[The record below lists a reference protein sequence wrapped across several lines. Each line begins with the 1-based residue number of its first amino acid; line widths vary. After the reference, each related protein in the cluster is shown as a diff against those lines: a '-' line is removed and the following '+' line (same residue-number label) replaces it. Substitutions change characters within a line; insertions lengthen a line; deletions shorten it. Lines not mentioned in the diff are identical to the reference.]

1 VSCFNQVAGYRGS
14 HVSQTN
20 KSYFHF
26 SVPFPSSAQHQ
37 QPNSTADSVE
47 QAAYQKAE
55 GSRTKTDYDHL

>member
-1 VSCFNQVAGYRGS
+1 MFPRPINPTFTSLS
-14 HVSQTN
+14 
-20 KSYFHF
+20 
-26 SVPFPSSAQHQ
+26 PFPSSAQHQ